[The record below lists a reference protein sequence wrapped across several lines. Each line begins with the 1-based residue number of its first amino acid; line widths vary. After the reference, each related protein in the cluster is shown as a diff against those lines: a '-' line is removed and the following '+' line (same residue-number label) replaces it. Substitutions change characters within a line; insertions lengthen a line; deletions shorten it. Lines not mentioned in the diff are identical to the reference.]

1 MTVCCGVGG
10 GAGVIGLAT
19 SSVMCHS
26 LEVWYRMTA
35 DREAQ
40 GQGTDSGFLGYA

>member
-1 MTVCCGVGG
+1 
-10 GAGVIGLAT
+10 
-19 SSVMCHS
+19 
-26 LEVWYRMTA
+26 VWYRMTA